1 MIYCHVTCQSDIN
14 TLKKRKSRDP
24 FYLAGTFLSHLEL
37 TITFSHVQLFVFFT
51 YRMMRLG
58 KLGLKIPWQILIST
72 SWGKE
77 DGYSTNHYVQFMKEV
92 KVI

>member
-1 MIYCHVTCQSDIN
+1 MIYCNITCQTNIN
-14 TLKKRKSRDP
+14 ILKKRIRGDP
-24 FYLAGTFLSHLEL
+24 FYLAEPFLSHLEL
-37 TITFSHVQLFVFFT
+37 TRTFSHVQLFVFFT
-51 YRMMRLG
+51 YMMTRLG

-77 DGYSTNHYVQFMKEV
+77 DGYSTNHYLQFMEEV